1 MYMKLLSGI
10 ELVDFIKERQ
20 AKQVRNLK
28 QAHHTHPA
36 LAIVRCNAQSDV
48 ISTYVRLKQAYGDDI
63 GVEVAVYDE
72 TPDSL
77 MSRIEALNADDEV
90 HGVIVQLP
98 VLPADLTETA
108 IEAVAADKDVDGL
121 SSNAKFD
128 PATPTAIL
136 WLLAGYNITLERVAM
151 VGRGRLVGAPLEKM
165 LRSSGV
171 DVVSY
176 DETSA
181 DELPNKLPDARVII
195 TATGQPGLITSDMV
209 AHNAVVV
216 DAGTAS
222 EDGAIRGD
230 VAADVRARQD
240 LTITPE
246 RGGVGPLTVAAL
258 FDNVLLAARRV
269 AESRRD

>member
-1 MYMKLLSGI
+1 MKLLSGS

-28 QAHHTHPA
+28 QAHGISPR
-36 LAIVRCNAQSDV
+36 LAIVRCNQDSDV
-48 ISTYVRLKQAYGDDI
+48 ISTYVRLKRAYGDDI
-63 GVEVAVYDE
+63 GVEVAVYNE

-77 MSRIEALNADDEV
+77 MARIESLNEDDSV

-98 VLPADLTETA
+98 VAPADLTEGA
-108 IEAVAADKDVDGL
+108 IEAVMADKDVDGL
-121 SSNAKFD
+121 SSHAQFD

-136 WLLAGYNITLERVAM
+136 WLLAGYNINLEHVAI

-165 LRSSGV
+165 LRNSGV
-171 DVVSY
+171 DVMSY

-181 DELPNKLPDARVII
+181 DVLPEELRKAKVII
-195 TATGQPGLITSDMV
+195 TATGQPGVITADMISQ
-209 AHNAVVV
+209 NAVVV

-222 EDGAIRGD
+222 EGGVIRGD
-230 VAADVRARQD
+230 VAPGVRDRQD

-269 AESRRD
+269 AESRQN